1 MYCKGIGTPAKYSTT
16 SPTALA
22 QLSAAVNA
30 ISAHGGGDCPELGMT
45 GILNGLSL
53 SSQGGS
59 IIVLTDASAKDDYRT
74 DEVIQAAF
82 ELGAC
87 VNFIFSRTGCGTS
100 FSNYRRVS
108 QATKGSDFNDL
119 ISFNTLA
126 NQTQKT
132 GFRLCVEDTGESTL
146 IGGEVCPEKSTSKLM
161 TWTGVS
167 WQELYPAMHTARSK
181 PGVLLVE
188 DYILVSGG
196 IADGRAVDTIEV
208 MNVNTRQ
215 WIKANLKLPRPLAQ
229 HIMALCGEYIYI
241 YHWNSFICRMEKK
254 NCIASLTGKEESS
267 WQQIE
272 KAPPAAS
279 LLQHSVQPVIAGIKG
294 ILTYEKK
301 KWISIGEHLSV
312 YYTTMASL
320 NENSF
325 ITFGGE
331 RKGLQDYLKT
341 VVQYSI
347 AVEVS
352 KLID

>member
-1 MYCKGIGTPAKYSTT
+1 MPIGTYLAK
-16 SPTALA
+16 
-22 QLSAAVNA
+22 QLSHNGKIYLFGGVCKEYDSQKIVQVYNVSSKTWSQLPPLTHYYSGAA
-30 ISAHGGGDCPELGMT
+30 
-45 GILNGLSL
+45 IL
-53 SSQGGS
+53 
-59 IIVLTDASAKDDYRT
+59 
-74 DEVIQAAF
+74 
-82 ELGAC
+82 
-87 VNFIFSRTGCGTS
+87 
-100 FSNYRRVS
+100 
-108 QATKGSDFNDL
+108 
-119 ISFNTLA
+119 
-126 NQTQKT
+126 
-132 GFRLCVEDTGESTL
+132 EDKLTL

-229 HIMALCGEYIYI
+229 HIMALCSEYIYI